1 MFSACERRDYLV
13 TPDQFIDDV
22 ICKNAIYKKL
32 LFSVTED
39 RMNLNYRRNFSEI
52 SKIVLSVILLTQVQR
67 LSGKGQA

>member
-1 MFSACERRDYLV
+1 MFGVNSLNMFSACERRDYLV

-39 RMNLNYRRNFSEI
+39 RMNFKYHRNFSEI
-52 SKIVLSVILLTQVQR
+52 S
-67 LSGKGQA
+67 